1 MTVAKET
8 RHVFELCDIK
18 AIRLHCN
25 RCDREAV
32 QSIKQTEVPKQ
43 CPLCGAQWEVEHA
56 AGNRG
61 DNWQM
66 IHAMQGLVKAESPS
80 MTVRFEIEAES
91 G

>member
-1 MTVAKET
+1 MAKET
-8 RHVFELCDIK
+8 RHVFELCDIR

-32 QSIKQTEVPKQ
+32 QPIKQTEVPKQ
-43 CPLCGAQWEVEHA
+43 CPLCGAEWELDFA
-56 AGNRG
+56 DGLRG
-61 DNWQM
+61 DNWRM
-66 IHAMQGLVKAESPS
+66 IHAMRSLVKAESPS